1 MVRVEGDAA
10 VVGRQRVTIN
20 RGNLELAAAG
30 L

>member
-20 RGNLELAAAG
+20 RGNLELAAAR